1 MLELRG
7 ICVPGR
13 QRPRLNNLSFS
24 LASGERVALLGASGA
39 GKSTLLAVANGLIKP
54 TAGVVYWH
62 GEAAANGGRRLR
74 QQARIGTLWQDL
86 RLVEQLTVQQSLNCG
101 RLTAWPW
108 HLVLLNLLIP
118 LETSACSK
126 VLAQVELTADL
137 LPVPIIQLSGGQRQR
152 IALGRLLRQGADL
165 LLADEPLA
173 QLDPP
178 LAAKL
183 LNLLL
188 ELGSAPRALLMS
200 LHRPDLLQG
209 FDRVLGLRCGELV
222 FDTHPARISASQLQD
237 LYESD
242 QHKSDQT

>member
-1 MLELRG
+1 MG
-7 ICVPGR
+7 NG
-13 QRPRLNNLSFS
+13 
-24 LASGERVALLGASGA
+24 
-39 GKSTLLAVANGLIKP
+39 NGLL
-54 TAGVVYWH
+54 W
-62 GEAAANGGRRLR
+62 GGC
-74 QQARIGTLWQDL
+74 
-86 RLVEQLTVQQSLNCG
+86 CG
-101 RLTAWPW
+101 R
-108 HLVLLNLLIP
+108 
-118 LETSACSK
+118 
-126 VLAQVELTADL
+126 
-137 LPVPIIQLSGGQRQR
+137 
-152 IALGRLLRQGADL
+152 GADL